1 MDLLN
6 QIQVSIYSLFFGA
19 IFLFFF
25 SFINRLFFKLTIL
38 KNLMIIFY
46 FLIMTIIYFYL
57 LVILNNGVLRIYYPL
72 FILLGAFLY
81 QKFYAPYVL
90 RFFEKIVSKLNKIFI
105 RPIYLKISK
114 IKSILKNK
122 KEKRKN
128 GKRKKEKAHI

>member
-72 FILLGAFLY
+72 FILLGAFL
-81 QKFYAPYVL
+81 L
-90 RFFEKIVSKLNKIFI
+90 DLFI
-105 RPIYLKISK
+105 
-114 IKSILKNK
+114 
-122 KEKRKN
+122 
-128 GKRKKEKAHI
+128 